1 MTNLKENS
9 NISNNYNP
17 YYEFDLRFLF
27 DSIFRRRKLS
37 LIVASSTVFLSLCYA
52 FLSKPIYKGE
62 FQIVLNQKNKNS
74 ITGAALFNSVDNPTI
89 KSLLGSAFNT
99 SSNINTEV
107 EILKSKSV
115 LMPIFNFV
123 KKQKELEGNDMKNY
137 KFSQWLSN
145 VNIDLKPRTSVLN
158 VSYKDSSMNLV
169 LPVVRKISNA
179 YKSYP
184 GRDKNKGLIEA
195 LNYFDKQIEIIT
207 DKSEKA
213 YRDYISFA
221 LENNL
226 NTLPSGLPVRSYSYT
241 EKTNNINKVQ
251 EPTSID
257 PRLIIQNKIKELEIE
272 KIEVES
278 INIDEYDDRA
288 MPEFVQISEE
298 RNKNLSSVL
307 DNKVVLLSEARN
319 FFTEDDP
326 QVYKLK
332 NNIKYLNKKLH
343 TKTLEFLDIEI
354 RNLKARLKLLSKP
367 KDIVIKSKE
376 MQRELIR
383 LDSVLINLEN
393 SKTIISLQ
401 LEEETN
407 PWQLIST
414 PFMDDSPIAPKKKQI
429 LALGL
434 FAGVFLGVVSA
445 IYADKYS
452 GLVYSLKEF
461 KSYLNFNFLKEIDFN
476 NTETWD
482 DSINMLCKNISESQ
496 IKKLGIASV
505 NENNLYEVKKFT
517 NKLIKSMTN
526 VNIVTSNKLMDLSS
540 CEDIIL
546 LVSKGKV
553 KKSELVEFK
562 DKCQL
567 LKKPL
572 LGWIYDNTGIQ
583 NLS

>member
-1 MTNLKENS
+1 MTNLRENS
-9 NISNNYNP
+9 NIANNYNP
-17 YYEFDLRFLF
+17 YYEFDLRFLL

-37 LIVASSTVFLSLCYA
+37 LIVVSSTVFLSLCYA

-99 SSNINTEV
+99 SSNINTEI

-115 LMPIFNFV
+115 LMPIYNFV

-213 YRDYISFA
+213 YRDYISYA

-226 NTLPSGLPVRSYSYT
+226 NTLPSGLPVRSYT
-241 EKTNNINKVQ
+241 ESANNLNKAEEKIN
-251 EPTSID
+251 ID
-257 PRLIIQNKIKELEIE
+257 PRLMIQNQIQELEIE

-278 INIDEYDDRA
+278 IDIDEYDDRT

-298 RNKNLSSVL
+298 RNRNLISVL

-326 QVYKLK
+326 QVSKLK

-343 TKTLEFLDIEI
+343 TKTLEYLDIEI
-354 RNLKARLKLLSKP
+354 RNLKSRLKLFNKP
-367 KDIVIKSKE
+367 KEIVIKSKE

-383 LDSVLINLEN
+383 LDSVLVNLEN

-429 LALGL
+429 LVLGL
-434 FAGVFLGVVSA
+434 FAGVFLGIVSA

-476 NTETWD
+476 NTEKWE
-482 DSINMLCKNISESQ
+482 DSINMLSKNISESQ
-496 IKKLGIASV
+496 IKKLGIACV

-517 NKLIKSMTN
+517 NKLSKSISN
-526 VNIVTSNKLMDLSS
+526 VNIVTSDKLMDLSS

-562 DKCQL
+562 NKCQL

>member
-1 MTNLKENS
+1 MTNLRENS
-9 NISNNYNP
+9 NIANNYNP
-17 YYEFDLRFLF
+17 YYEFDLRFLL

-37 LIVASSTVFLSLCYA
+37 LIVVSSTVFLSLCYA

-99 SSNINTEV
+99 SSNINTEI

-115 LMPIFNFV
+115 LMPIYNFV

-213 YRDYISFA
+213 YRDYISYA

-226 NTLPSGLPVRSYSYT
+226 NTLPSGLPVRSYT
-241 EKTNNINKVQ
+241 ESANNLNKAEEKIN
-251 EPTSID
+251 ID
-257 PRLIIQNKIKELEIE
+257 PRLMIQNQIQELEIE

-278 INIDEYDDRA
+278 IDIDKYDDRT

-298 RNKNLSSVL
+298 RNRNLISVL

-326 QVYKLK
+326 QVSKLK

-343 TKTLEFLDIEI
+343 TKTLEYLDIEI
-354 RNLKARLKLLSKP
+354 RNLKSRLKLFNKP
-367 KDIVIKSKE
+367 KEIVIKSKE

-383 LDSVLINLEN
+383 LDSVLVNLEN

-429 LALGL
+429 LVLGL
-434 FAGVFLGVVSA
+434 FAGVFLGIVSA

-476 NTETWD
+476 NTEKWE
-482 DSINMLCKNISESQ
+482 DSINMLSKNISESQ
-496 IKKLGIASV
+496 IKKLGIACV

-517 NKLIKSMTN
+517 NKLSKSISN
-526 VNIVTSNKLMDLSS
+526 VNIVTSDKLMDLSS

-562 DKCQL
+562 NKCQL

>member
-1 MTNLKENS
+1 MTNLRENS
-9 NISNNYNP
+9 NIANNYNP
-17 YYEFDLRFLF
+17 YYEFDLRFLL

-37 LIVASSTVFLSLCYA
+37 LIVVSSTVFLSLCYA

-99 SSNINTEV
+99 SSNINTEI

-115 LMPIFNFV
+115 LMPIYNFV

-213 YRDYISFA
+213 YRDYIFYA

-226 NTLPSGLPVRSYSYT
+226 NTLPSGLPVRSYT
-241 EKTNNINKVQ
+241 ESANNLNKAEEKIN
-251 EPTSID
+251 ID
-257 PRLIIQNKIKELEIE
+257 PRLMIQNQIQELEIE

-278 INIDEYDDRA
+278 IDIDEYDDRT

-298 RNKNLSSVL
+298 RNRNLISVL

-326 QVYKLK
+326 QVSKLK

-343 TKTLEFLDIEI
+343 TKTLEYLDIEI
-354 RNLKARLKLLSKP
+354 RNLKSRLKLFNKP
-367 KDIVIKSKE
+367 KEIVIKSKE

-383 LDSVLINLEN
+383 LDSVLVNLEN

-429 LALGL
+429 LVLGL
-434 FAGVFLGVVSA
+434 FAGVFLGIVSA

-476 NTETWD
+476 NTEKWE
-482 DSINMLCKNISESQ
+482 DSINMLSKNISESQ
-496 IKKLGIASV
+496 IKKLGIACV

-517 NKLIKSMTN
+517 NKLSKSISN
-526 VNIVTSNKLMDLSS
+526 VNIVTSDKLMDLSS

-562 DKCQL
+562 NKCQL

>member
-1 MTNLKENS
+1 MTNLKENP
-9 NISNNYNP
+9 NNNDDYKPYN
-17 YYEFDLRFLF
+17 EFDLKFLL
-27 DSIFRRRKLS
+27 DAILRRSKLS
-37 LIVASSTVFLSLCYA
+37 LIVASSTVFLSFCYA
-52 FLSKPIYKGE
+52 FSRKPVYQGE

-74 ITGAALFNSVDNPTI
+74 ATGAALFNAVSDPTI
-89 KSLLGSAFNT
+89 RGLIGSAFNN

-115 LMPIFNFV
+115 LTPIFEFV
-123 KKQKELEGNDMKNY
+123 KEQKELDGNNMKNY
-137 KFSQWLSN
+137 KFSEWVSN
-145 VNIDLKPRTSVLN
+145 VNIELKPRTSVLN
-158 VSYKDSSMNLV
+158 VSYKDSSIDLV

-184 GRDKNKGLIEA
+184 GRDKNKGLLEA

-207 DKSEKA
+207 DKSEKT
-213 YRDYISFA
+213 YREYISFS

-226 NTLPSGLPVRSYSYT
+226 NTLPTGLPVRSYT
-241 EKTNNINKVQ
+241 IPNNLDKIEENI
-251 EPTSID
+251 TID
-257 PRLIIQNKIKELEIE
+257 PRLMIQNQIQELEIE
-272 KIEVES
+272 KKEVES
-278 INIDEYDDRA
+278 LDIDQYDDRT
-288 MPEFVQISEE
+288 MPEFVQITEE
-298 RNKNLSSVL
+298 RNRNLISVL
-307 DNKVVLLSEARN
+307 DNKVILLAEARN
-319 FFTEDDP
+319 FFTEEDT
-326 QVYKLK
+326 QIVKLK
-332 NNIKYLNKKLH
+332 NNIRYLNKKLH
-343 TKTLEFLDIEI
+343 TKTLEYLDIEI
-354 RNLKARLKLLSKP
+354 RNLKSRLKILSKP
-367 KDIVIKSKE
+367 KDIIIKSKE

-383 LDSVLINLEN
+383 LDAVLVNLEN
-393 SKTIISLQ
+393 SKGIISLQ

-429 LALGL
+429 VALGL
-434 FAGVFLGVVSA
+434 FAGIFLGVASA
-445 IYADKYS
+445 IFADKYS
-452 GLVYSLKEF
+452 GLIYSLKEF

-476 NTETWD
+476 NTEKWE
-482 DSINMLCKNISESQ
+482 DSINMLSKNISESK
-496 IKKLGIASV
+496 IKKLGIACV

-517 NKLIKSMTN
+517 DKLSKSITN
-526 VNIVTSNKLMDLSS
+526 VNIVTSDKLMDLSS

-572 LGWIYDNTGIQ
+572 LGWIYDNTDIQ